1 MENLPVIKKAS
12 DWLFRPEK
20 RERTLPAALHRAA
33 RIVYATVRDL
43 IDGQLTLHAMSLVYT
58 TLLSMVPLLALSFSV
73 LKALGAHK
81 HVTPLLESFF
91 EPFGETGVEIVQ
103 NILGFV
109 DNMKVGVLGFFG
121 LVLLV
126 YTVVSLVQKVERSF
140 NFIWH
145 VPQLRSLGQRLSN
158 YLSVILIGPLL
169 VVSAMGLTASIMSS
183 ELVQTLVA
191 IEPLGSLFLA
201 GTKLAPFVFIILA
214 FTFVYAFMP
223 NTKVSFLSALV
234 GGIIGG
240 VSWQMSSILFA
251 SFVVSSS
258 QYQAIYS
265 GFAVGIVLLIW
276 VYVNWLI
283 LLLGASI
290 AYYFQHSDQICKS
303 TRMVSSPRLE
313 ERVGLGVMLMVAKCF
328 DSNQPALSV
337 SQIERDMKAPAEIT
351 RRVLTKL
358 VERRLLCFAGEAGDC
373 VVPARSLDHIDLADM
388 MLVIRSE
395 VDGTTVREVLPGD
408 NMMDEVEQ
416 QLVEHFSGKN
426 LADLIRLPVSH

>member
-223 NTKVSFLSALV
+223 NTKVNFLSALV

-303 TRMVSSPRLE
+303 RRMISSPRLE

-358 VERRLLCFAGEAGDC
+358 VERRLLCFAGESGDC
-373 VVPARSLDHIDLADM
+373 VVPARSLDHIDLADL

-395 VDGTTVREVLPGD
+395 VDGTTVSEVLPGD

-426 LADLIRLPVSH
+426 LADLIRLKS